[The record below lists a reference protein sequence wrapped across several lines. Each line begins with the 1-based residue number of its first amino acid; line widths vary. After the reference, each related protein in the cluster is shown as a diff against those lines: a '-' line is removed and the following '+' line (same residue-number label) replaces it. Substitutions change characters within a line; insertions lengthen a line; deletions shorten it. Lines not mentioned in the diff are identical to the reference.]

1 MVMGGAMIIAGQESD
16 PRPLAARES
25 IGVFGGDCF
34 EMDPNHALIGA
45 GGAAVRIVEHN
56 DAFAQRWTA
65 VMISPIPAGVD
76 ARRPRGRRGIHLR

>member
-34 EMDPNHALIGA
+34 EIDPNHAVIGA
-45 GGAAVRIVEHN
+45 GGAAAGAGRMMILVRRNKPV
-56 DAFAQRWTA
+56 
-65 VMISPIPAGVD
+65 
-76 ARRPRGRRGIHLR
+76 PRLR